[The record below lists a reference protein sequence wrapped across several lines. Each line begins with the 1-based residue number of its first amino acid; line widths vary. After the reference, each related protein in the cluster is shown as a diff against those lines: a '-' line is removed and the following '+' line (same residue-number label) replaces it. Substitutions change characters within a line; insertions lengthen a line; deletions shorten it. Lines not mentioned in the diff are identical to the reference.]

1 MAYSVSEVNH
11 MAAELFAA
19 NPTFNRI
26 EVYGEISGG
35 KLYPSGHYYFTLKD
49 ENSTLSCVMFRSA
62 YNRIN
67 FTPENGTKVTLTGNA
82 TIYEEAGRFQI
93 LVQDMNPQGV
103 GDLHRRFELLKA
115 ELRKKG
121 YFADQRKKPIPQL
134 PQIIGI
140 ATSSAGAVIQD
151 MLHVLRRRF
160 PGFKLHFIPVA
171 VQGETAAGQIAQA
184 INIFNVKNQVDVIV
198 IARGGGSIEDLWAF
212 NEKIV
217 ADAIFASEIPVV
229 SAVGHETDFTIADF
243 TADLRAPTP
252 SAAAELIVPE
262 KSSLYQMLEQEQE
275 QLIFIMQKQ
284 ITDAKRTLTNFL
296 DRPVFTQ
303 PKLIIDQKR
312 QMIDEIHNRLF
323 REFKYQT
330 IGQKRVILDLRER
343 LGLHINNILRNR
355 VQEFNNLEAK
365 LNALNPFAILNRGYT
380 YVEDVEGKIID
391 SAYGVNPDQKMIL
404 HWYDGTAEV
413 KATKINLKKIRN
425 END

>member
-1 MAYSVSEVNH
+1 
-11 MAAELFAA
+11 
-19 NPTFNRI
+19 
-26 EVYGEISGG
+26 
-35 KLYPSGHYYFTLKD
+35 
-49 ENSTLSCVMFRSA
+49 
-62 YNRIN
+62 
-67 FTPENGTKVTLTGNA
+67 
-82 TIYEEAGRFQI
+82 
-93 LVQDMNPQGV
+93 
-103 GDLHRRFELLKA
+103 
-115 ELRKKG
+115 
-121 YFADQRKKPIPQL
+121 
-134 PQIIGI
+134 
-140 ATSSAGAVIQD
+140 
-151 MLHVLRRRF
+151 
-160 PGFKLHFIPVA
+160 
-171 VQGETAAGQIAQA
+171 
-184 INIFNVKNQVDVIV
+184 
-198 IARGGGSIEDLWAF
+198 
-212 NEKIV
+212 
-217 ADAIFASEIPVV
+217 
-229 SAVGHETDFTIADF
+229 
-243 TADLRAPTP
+243 
-252 SAAAELIVPE
+252 
-262 KSSLYQMLEQEQE
+262 
-275 QLIFIMQKQ
+275 MQKQ

-343 LGLHINNILRNR
+343 LGLYINNILRNR